1 MNAKP
6 AESDSTLNDPDDGP
20 EWTND
25 QLNRAALAIGDVVVR
40 EANGTLTRPRG
51 RPKLVQPK
59 QQVSVRLDADL
70 LQALK
75 ASGPNWQAR
84 MNAQL
89 RKALGL

>member
-59 QQVSVRLDADL
+59 QQVSVRLDTDL
-70 LQALK
+70 LLALK
-75 ASGPNWQAR
+75 AGGPNWQAR
-84 MNAQL
+84 MNAEL

>member
-1 MNAKP
+1 MNVKP
-6 AESDSTLNDPDDGP
+6 AASDSILNDLDDGA
-20 EWTND
+20 EWTDD

-51 RPKLVQPK
+51 RPKLPQPK